1 MEWKYT
7 IGEMEENTCQELANS
22 IVKLLDCSNFF
33 TARQYT
39 NLRIENEQLTKF
51 TKLTTVTFPTKNYG
65 DIIVKTINHT
75 ITDGYGTQCD
85 IIIGGPDGKQFSVD
99 YNPIS
104 CSDKYFAFNYM
115 VCDPE
120 DPEYATISEDECIIK
135 DLRLLCEAV
144 IEAVNFS
151 ATKPAEMNLY
161 MLQYTLDFLDMV
173 ELGEFGLDDFIDC
186 YDSFYYSAHTHAH
199 YFDDPEPRPNPYK
212 DPEFDEEFW
221 EAVENRMEK

>member
-39 NLRIENEQLTKF
+39 NLRIESEQLTKF

-85 IIIGGPDGKQFSVD
+85 IIIGGPDGKQFSRIITLLAVVI
-99 YNPIS
+99 NTS
-104 CSDKYFAFNYM
+104 HS
-115 VCDPE
+115 
-120 DPEYATISEDECIIK
+120 TIWYVTQKIQNMQ
-135 DLRLLCEAV
+135 LLM
-144 IEAVNFS
+144 
-151 ATKPAEMNLY
+151 KMN
-161 MLQYTLDFLDMV
+161 V
-173 ELGEFGLDDFIDC
+173 
-186 YDSFYYSAHTHAH
+186 
-199 YFDDPEPRPNPYK
+199 
-212 DPEFDEEFW
+212 
-221 EAVENRMEK
+221 